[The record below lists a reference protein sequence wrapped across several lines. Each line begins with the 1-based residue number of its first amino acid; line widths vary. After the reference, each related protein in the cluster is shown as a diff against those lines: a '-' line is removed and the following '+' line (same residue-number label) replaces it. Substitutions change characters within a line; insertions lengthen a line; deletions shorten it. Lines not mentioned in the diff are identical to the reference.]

1 MGLGNSVTPHMA
13 AHTALTYP
21 LHLLSSSWVFVVWN
35 VWHALDR
42 LAYFNDENVARRERK
57 CNMGGGTV
65 MYILDTV
72 WRRNAGYKKRMG
84 LTLEAGSDK

>member
-1 MGLGNSVTPHMA
+1 
-13 AHTALTYP
+13 
-21 LHLLSSSWVFVVWN
+21 
-35 VWHALDR
+35 
-42 LAYFNDENVARRERK
+42 
-57 CNMGGGTV
+57 MGGGTV